1 MIVGFFRI
9 KTREKASR
17 FARIKGKSRDRVI
30 QETQPS
36 APAAGTG
43 TAAPVRPYI
52 GNCLY
57 KWLDVAN
64 IRKFLSKKHLK
75 IPI

>member
-1 MIVGFFRI
+1 MISSKKKIVGHCVGQLG
-9 KTREKASR
+9 EVH
-17 FARIKGKSRDRVI
+17 RIKGKSRDRVI

-64 IRKFLSKKHLK
+64 IGKSLSKK
-75 IPI
+75 